1 MDTLQQSDNIQMYIA
16 SYSSMVCV
24 VELRKK
30 EKNRIYIYTIIH
42 FIDLPLL
49 GTKLNHFFLIPFFA
63 N

>member
-30 EKNRIYIYTIIH
+30 EKNRV
-42 FIDLPLL
+42 FLAVQSR
-49 GTKLNHFFLIPFFA
+49 FLILFG
-63 N
+63 